1 MSTAHTIRNIGILA
15 HVDAGKTTLT
25 EHMLY
30 LSGSTRAAG
39 SVDKGTSLSD
49 VLDVE
54 KKRGISVRSAA
65 LSFTWRDA
73 QINLIDTPGHVDFSA
88 EVERALR
95 VLDGAVLVLSAV
107 EGIQAQSEPIWSA
120 LKAMNIPTLVFINK
134 VDRMGADW
142 AAVVAALQ
150 NEFST
155 DVLPVD
161 SVQNEGD
168 NAAVLVDGWADPTP
182 ALVERI
188 AEVDDAL
195 LEAYLEGQMPSVE
208 ALRAALAAATR
219 CRALFPVLLGSA
231 KNALGTDRLL
241 DAIVDYLPPAGRDRQ
256 GPESA
261 VVFRID
267 HDEKV
272 GRIAGVRVFRGCLKP
287 RDSVWNATAE
297 REEKITQVKRSLLN
311 KLEDAPR
318 VEAGDIGFLC
328 GLPEV
333 KIGDVLGDPEPV
345 PETYALSEP
354 LLSVQVN
361 ARDEAQHA
369 ALAAALQQLAS
380 EDPHLDFC
388 WYPEER
394 ELHLRIMGVIQ
405 TEIVTEV
412 LRTRFDIEAD
422 FSAPT
427 VVYKET
433 PASSGHGAESYTM
446 PKPCWAIVRYLIEPG
461 APGSGIVYASEVSV
475 DEVKLKYQREIEGH
489 IKQSFKQ
496 GIKGWEV
503 TDLKVTL
510 VDGSDHVLHS
520 RPGNFILATNIAV
533 LKGLQETE
541 TILLEPMLAYRIGAP
556 QEHVGK
562 VTSDIIE
569 MRGTFEP
576 AELADGHFVLRGRLP
591 LATSMD
597 YTIRLG
603 ALTAGRA
610 KLSLR
615 FDGYDP
621 CPPGEGVVRSYKGI
635 CPLDRAKYILKMRGA
650 ITEATSR

>member
-65 LSFTWRDA
+65 LSFTWRDV

-120 LKAMNIPTLVFINK
+120 LEAMNIPTLVFINK
-134 VDRMGADW
+134 VDRMGANS
-142 AAVVAALQ
+142 AAVVEALQ
-150 NEFST
+150 NEFSA

-161 SVQNEGD
+161 YVQNEGD
-168 NAAVLVDGWADPTP
+168 NGAVLVDGWMDPDP

-195 LEAYLEGQMPSVE
+195 FETYLEGQTPSVE
-208 ALRAALAAATR
+208 ALRAALAAAAR
-219 CRALFPVLLGSA
+219 RRALFPVLLGSA
-231 KNALGTDRLL
+231 KNSLGTDRLL
-241 DAIVDYLPPAGRDRQ
+241 DAIVDYLPPAGRDRK
-256 GPESA
+256 GSESA

-354 LLSVQVN
+354 LLS
-361 ARDEAQHA
+361 
-369 ALAAALQQLAS
+369 
-380 EDPHLDFC
+380 
-388 WYPEER
+388 
-394 ELHLRIMGVIQ
+394 
-405 TEIVTEV
+405 
-412 LRTRFDIEAD
+412 
-422 FSAPT
+422 
-427 VVYKET
+427 
-433 PASSGHGAESYTM
+433 
-446 PKPCWAIVRYLIEPG
+446 
-461 APGSGIVYASEVSV
+461 
-475 DEVKLKYQREIEGH
+475 
-489 IKQSFKQ
+489 
-496 GIKGWEV
+496 
-503 TDLKVTL
+503 
-510 VDGSDHVLHS
+510 
-520 RPGNFILATNIAV
+520 
-533 LKGLQETE
+533 
-541 TILLEPMLAYRIGAP
+541 
-556 QEHVGK
+556 
-562 VTSDIIE
+562 
-569 MRGTFEP
+569 
-576 AELADGHFVLRGRLP
+576 
-591 LATSMD
+591 
-597 YTIRLG
+597 
-603 ALTAGRA
+603 
-610 KLSLR
+610 
-615 FDGYDP
+615 
-621 CPPGEGVVRSYKGI
+621 
-635 CPLDRAKYILKMRGA
+635 
-650 ITEATSR
+650 